1 MIKIEHNHVKRTVT
15 ILAAAL
21 LSAICVSAQDKLHS
35 IEITTGY
42 PSIVHF
48 AEYPWAYRTVEM
60 QWNGQTYKEHYQPG
74 IPVEIQCN
82 FQYGSTGG
90 FIFIKF
96 KAYIKH

>member
-48 AEYPWAYRTVEM
+48 AGHP
-60 QWNGQTYKEHYQPG
+60 
-74 IPVEIQCN
+74 N
-82 FQYGSTGG
+82 F
-90 FIFIKF
+90 FIKF